1 MSAQQEIAGAQPA
14 TGTPHP
20 GKAHPEQ
27 VAATHA
33 NVLAGSPARSRYAE
47 VASGQRL
54 HLIEVGEG
62 EPLVLIHGSGP
73 SALLFLPLMER
84 LVGVRAIA
92 VDRPGFG
99 LSDPDPG
106 SSQHVSFRD
115 AAVRTVDTILDTLG
129 LDATSLLGNSMG
141 GTWAVWYALAHR
153 DRVRKLVLL
162 GTPPLLPGTRVPP
175 PMLAVAGPP
184 SSEPPQMPL
193 PSAET
198 VVQSLAIFGEAD
210 TIVRYPDQIEARV
223 AAGYDQLAANASFS
237 ELRATIAPTGW
248 QPTLEMAEEELRE
261 LAVPTLLIWGD
272 HDPVGGAD
280 VAQLTAD
287 TIPAARL
294 EMLAAGHAPWL
305 GHPARTASLV
315 SKFLR

>member
-1 MSAQQEIAGAQPA
+1 MTTQQETPTPQPA
-14 TGTPHP
+14 TGTPNP
-20 GKAHPEQ
+20 GHAHPEQ

-33 NVLAGSPARSRYAE
+33 NVLAGSSARSRYVE
-47 VASGQRL
+47 VAAGQRM
-54 HLIEVGEG
+54 HVIEVGDG

-99 LSDPDPG
+99 LSDSWSPP
-106 SSQHVSFRD
+106 HLSFRD
-115 AAVRTVDTILDTLG
+115 AAVRIVDGILDALG
-129 LDATSLLGNSMG
+129 LNETSLLGNSMG

-153 DRVRKLVLL
+153 DRIRNLVLI
-162 GTPPLLPGTRVPP
+162 GAPPTLPGSRVPP
-175 PMLAVAGPP
+175 PMLAVASPP
-184 SSEPPQMPL
+184 SAEPPQMPP
-193 PSAET
+193 PSVDT
-198 VVQSLAIFGEAD
+198 VVQSMAMFGEAD
-210 TIVRYPDQIEARV
+210 TIVRYPDQIDARV
-223 AAGYDQLAANASFS
+223 AAGYDQLAGIASLS

-248 QPTLEMAEEELRE
+248 QPTLEMAVEELRE

-280 VAQLTAD
+280 VARLTAD

-294 EMLAAGHAPWL
+294 EMLRAGHARWL
-305 GHPARTASLV
+305 GHPERTASLV
-315 SKFLR
+315 SEFLR